1 MSTTPRPLF
10 AWLLGRAALLV
21 TAGALALLGG
31 LASARAASPVHRV
44 TLDLEEFKL
53 VPAQLHFTVG
63 ERVELRIKNVGT
75 MGHEWQAGGG
85 LVNTPGRQ
93 GFRTDLFALLKPR
106 VSGQAFQVEK
116 ASTAGASVSELS
128 EGENGQRLNDEVD
141 IQPGGEVT
149 LRFTVPASAKG
160 HWEMGCLLPGHWE
173 AGMHGTLV
181 IG

>member
-1 MSTTPRPLF
+1 MSIAHQRSF
-10 AWLLGRAALLV
+10 ARLRRRAGLLAA
-21 TAGALALLGG
+21 AGALALLGG
-31 LASARAASPVHRV
+31 AVSAHAAPPLHRV

-63 ERVELRIKNVGT
+63 ERVELRIKNIGAT
-75 MGHEWQAGGG
+75 EHEWQAGRG
-85 LVNTPGRQ
+85 LVNTASRQ
-93 GFRTDLFALLKPR
+93 GFHTDLLALLKPR
-106 VSGQAFQVEK
+106 VSGRAFEAEMV
-116 ASTAGASVSELS
+116 STARNSGAEWS

-141 IQPGGEVT
+141 VQPGGEVT

-160 HWEMGCLLPGHWE
+160 RWEMGCLLPGHWQ